1 MTEPPEVAQ
10 LRARIDR
17 ALADFLST
25 SLPRLSRM
33 HPALEPLADE
43 LRGLVLAGGKRLRPV
58 FAVVGYR
65 AAGGT
70 EPDRVMGPALALELL
85 HTCALVHDDIIDA
98 APTRRGRPTTHARFA
113 DTHRSAGWGG
123 EPDSYGQAV
132 AILLGDLA
140 FVLADELFRTG
151 QVPHQR
157 LLDGLEVFTLLREEV
172 MAGQYLDLYASRS
185 GRTERALA
193 LRVASYKAGRYTVAR
208 PLQLG
213 AVLAGAPADLVEGL
227 LALGLP
233 LGQAFQLRDDILG
246 VFGAEAET
254 GKSAASDLAEGKR
267 TVLIAETAA
276 RLDAAGRHRLEA
288 LLGRGHLSAAEAAE
302 LRDMIRESGG
312 LAATQAL
319 VDDLIGQALSAL
331 GDLDLDR
338 GAARTLEGLAT
349 FVAHRR
355 G

>member
-1 MTEPPEVAQ
+1 MTEPPQVTQ

-17 ALADFLST
+17 ALADFLAT
-25 SLPRLSRM
+25 ALPRLSRV
-33 HPALEPLADE
+33 HPALEPLAAE
-43 LRGLVLAGGKRLRPV
+43 LRDLVVAGGKRLRPV
-58 FAVVGYR
+58 FALVGYQ

-70 EPDRVMGPALALELL
+70 EPDRVLGPALALELL

-98 APTRRGRPTTHARFA
+98 APTRRGRPTAHARFA
-113 DTHRSAGWGG
+113 DTHRSAGWRGDPGG
-123 EPDSYGQAV
+123 YGQAV

-151 QVPHQR
+151 RVPHDR
-157 LLDGLEVFTLLREEV
+157 LLAGLEVFTLLREEV

-185 GRTERALA
+185 GRTERDLA

-213 AVLAGAPADLVEGL
+213 AVLAGAPADLVDGL
-227 LALGLP
+227 VTLGLP

-267 TVLIAETAA
+267 TVLIAETAT
-276 RLDAAGRHRLEA
+276 RLDAGGRHRLEG
-288 LLGRGHLSAAEAAE
+288 LLGRGHLSAEEAAE
-302 LRDMIRESGG
+302 LRGMIRESGG
-312 LAATQAL
+312 LAATEAL
-319 VDDLIGQALSAL
+319 MAELVGQALSAL
-331 GDLDLDR
+331 ADLELAG
-338 GAARTLEGLAT
+338 GAAETLEGLAA